1 MGISRAADGTLS
13 MRADRLP
20 GSVWGSNLR
29 AVLPA
34 SRWVSLSRATA
45 KRAGR
50 VCEVCGKESAYGDG
64 TRNPD
69 CHELWSFDVS
79 GDRAVQRLSG
89 VVALCGACHETQ
101 HSGLADLNGRSEAV
115 IYTLMRVNGWS
126 DAEARADVAESVEEY
141 RRLSAF
147 DWDLDLALLQ
157 GWVELEG
164 YPRLIVPT
172 EEREVLGN
180 SLDKRP
186 RKLSIVVGADI
197 PAVLWS
203 W

>member
-1 MGISRAADGTLS
+1 
-13 MRADRLP
+13 
-20 GSVWGSNLR
+20 
-29 AVLPA
+29 
-34 SRWVSLSRATA
+34 
-45 KRAGR
+45 
-50 VCEVCGKESAYGDG
+50 
-64 TRNPD
+64 
-69 CHELWSFDVS
+69 
-79 GDRAVQRLSG
+79 
-89 VVALCGACHETQ
+89 
-101 HSGLADLNGRSEAV
+101 
-115 IYTLMRVNGWS
+115 MRVNGWS